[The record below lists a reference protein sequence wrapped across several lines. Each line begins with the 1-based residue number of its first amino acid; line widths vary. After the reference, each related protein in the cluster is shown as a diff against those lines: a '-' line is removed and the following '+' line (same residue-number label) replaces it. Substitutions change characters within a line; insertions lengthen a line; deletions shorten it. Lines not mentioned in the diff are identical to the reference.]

1 MILRNQNGAIENLSC
16 PLPLPHSKQI
26 VMGHGSG
33 GLMTHALITD
43 IFQKY
48 FSNQILDSGND
59 AAIIQ
64 TNNHPNNC
72 HLVISTDAHIV
83 SPIFF
88 PGGDIGRLAVCG
100 TVNDVAMMGAYPQY
114 LTASFILEEGL
125 NISLLEKI
133 AASMAQACQEAGVK
147 IIAGDTK
154 VTQKGKSDGIFIST
168 TGIGW
173 APQDR
178 IINGQQA
185 QIGDAIIISG
195 TLGDHGIAVLEAR
208 GELGFTSN
216 IQSDVAPL
224 NGMIA
229 SILEAIP
236 NVHVLRDPTRGG
248 LATTLVEI
256 AHQSH
261 VTIQIDEESLPI
273 QPAVQTACE
282 MLGFDPLYI
291 ANEGK
296 AIIILPETDVNQAL
310 EILRRHPYGMSAMRI
325 GSVIDNSNGNVLLR
339 TPFGTNRI
347 LEMQSGE
354 MLPRIC

>member
-1 MILRNQNGAIENLSC
+1 MTVINQNVPDGNLSC
-16 PLPLPHSKQI
+16 PLPLRHSEQI

-59 AAIIQ
+59 AAVIHM
-64 TNNHPNNC
+64 NKYLKKG
-72 HLVISTDAHIV
+72 HLVVSTDAHIV

-88 PGGDIGRLAVCG
+88 SGGDIGRLAVCG
-100 TVNDVAMMGAYPQY
+100 TVNDVTMMGAYPQY
-114 LTASFILEEGL
+114 LTASFIIEEGFT
-125 NISLLEKI
+125 ISNLKII
-133 AASMAQACQEAGVK
+133 AASMAQACLEAGVQ

-173 APQDR
+173 VPQER
-178 IINGQQA
+178 NISGQRA
-185 QIGDAIIISG
+185 QLGDAIIISG

-229 SILEAIP
+229 SLLEGIP
-236 NVHVLRDPTRGG
+236 DVHVLRDPTRGG
-248 LATTLVEI
+248 LATTLIEI

-261 VTIQIDEESLPI
+261 MTIQIDEETLPI
-273 QPAVQTACE
+273 QTAVQTACE

-291 ANEGK
+291 A
-296 AIIILPETDVNQAL
+296 
-310 EILRRHPYGMSAMRI
+310 
-325 GSVIDNSNGNVLLR
+325 
-339 TPFGTNRI
+339 
-347 LEMQSGE
+347 
-354 MLPRIC
+354 